1 MSQNFLRARWVVQV
15 LSLFVELQDHRL
27 SDMISYNAVIAA
39 CDRANDWQQ
48 ALRYLEELKVNGME
62 PDIIVYFTT
71 LKACGNSERWQ
82 EALLLLEL
90 FSDSFLLFV
99 ILSDVV
105 PGGRNGHLDD
115 TCMNWTKPTN
125 FYCT

>member
-1 MSQNFLRARWVVQV
+1 MLVSLVHFLVNIFLRARWVVQV

-39 CDRANDWQQ
+39 CDSANDWQQ
-48 ALRYLEELKVNGME
+48 ALRYLEESKVNGME

-82 EALLLLEL
+82 EALLLLGL
-90 FSDSFLLFV
+90 FSDSFSLLV
-99 ILSDVV
+99 VLSDVV
-105 PGGRNGHLDD
+105 PVAE
-115 TCMNWTKPTN
+115 MVI
-125 FYCT
+125 

>member
-1 MSQNFLRARWVVQV
+1 MRESAVQV

-27 SDMISYNAVIAA
+27 SDKISYNAVIAA
-39 CDRANDWQQ
+39 CDSANDWQQ
-48 ALRYLEELKVNGME
+48 ALRYLEESKVNGME

-90 FSDSFLLFV
+90 FSDSF
-99 ILSDVV
+99 VV
-105 PGGRNGHLDD
+105 YGP
-115 TCMNWTKPTN
+115 
-125 FYCT
+125 F